1 MPKLQTIAS
10 AVLKRAL
17 IIVEGRRGS
26 YGTPKAGMGTVA
38 RLWSVILAIR
48 VEPWQVALCLD
59 ALKTARIIENP
70 GHLDSWLDKCGYSA
84 IGAELAPMTR
94 EHLKDTLG
102 IEGLVDDELTRISAS
117 YIKEGAG

>member
-1 MPKLQTIAS
+1 MPKIQTIAA

-17 IIVEGRRGS
+17 VIVEGRRGS

-38 RLWSVILAIR
+38 RLWSVILANR

-70 GHLDSWLDKCGYSA
+70 GHPDSWIDKCGYSA
-84 IGAELAPMTR
+84 IGAELAPMDPKARSEAFGETQ
-94 EHLKDTLG
+94 E
-102 IEGLVDDELTRISAS
+102 VDAS
-117 YIKEGAG
+117 